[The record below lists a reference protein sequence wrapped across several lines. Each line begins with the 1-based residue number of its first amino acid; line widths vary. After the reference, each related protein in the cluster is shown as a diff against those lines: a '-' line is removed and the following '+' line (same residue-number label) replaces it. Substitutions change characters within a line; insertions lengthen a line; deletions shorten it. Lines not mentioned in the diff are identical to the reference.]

1 MSINYKRIKELRE
14 SSGFRQEH
22 IAEYLGV
29 TQTYISKVETGERN
43 MTADQL
49 EKILNLYGYDITSY
63 IDGGEDIQPI
73 KFAFRAQD
81 VTLDN
86 LKIIGEIGKI
96 AVNIRFME
104 SLIRRNNDR

>member
-1 MSINYKRIKELRE
+1 MSINYKRLKELRE
-14 SSGFRQEH
+14 SSGFRQEQ

-29 TQTYISKVETGERN
+29 TQTYISKVESGERN
-43 MTADQL
+43 MTVDQL

-63 IDGGEDIQPI
+63 IDEGEDIQPI